1 MRRFRG
7 RNRQR
12 KFPIGNGRCDLAR
25 NLNGD
30 PRIGSP
36 TDGKASKMRT
46 ATLIF
51 SAGFALGLAVASSVL
66 LIF

>member
-25 NLNGD
+25 NLSGG

-36 TDGKASKMRT
+36 TEGKESKMRT
-46 ATLIF
+46 ATLIIN
-51 SAGFALGLAVASSVL
+51 AGFALGLALASSVL